1 MIVRHTMTT
10 PDDLEDEL
18 HQLQRQLDG
27 EDVRDAARALLD
39 PGETLR
45 EFGDIGV
52 AFGDDGPVS
61 EWQPLDL
68 KPSRWFDKAWTFGTK
83 TTIRKIFFSFL
94 LAPLVVYAAVES
106 LGDVLTSGPSTLLE
120 RLVGGRTCQGPRDSL
135 ARRMQH
141 ALSALGPNAD
151 RFALSDR
158 RLLLVRGTVFT
169 DPPDLTVV
177 SSVPLAK
184 IAQARHRPRGPLRR
198 RVEIRFTDDS
208 RIVLALPTFRSPKPQ
223 QFLAALEPGSRP
235 LAG

>member
-1 MIVRHTMTT
+1 MTT
-10 PDDLEDEL
+10 PDDARLDDEL

-45 EFGDIGV
+45 EFGDVGV
-52 AFGDDGPVS
+52 AFGDAGPIS
-61 EWQPLDL
+61 EWQPVDL
-68 KPSRWFDKAWTFGTK
+68 TPSRWFERAWTFGTR
-83 TTIRKIFFSFL
+83 TTIRKIFFSLL

-106 LGDVLTSGPSTLLE
+106 LGDVLASGPSTLLE
-120 RLVGGRTCQGPRDSL
+120 RLLGGRTCQGPRDSL

-158 RLLLVRGTVFT
+158 RLLLVRGTLFT
-169 DPPDLTVV
+169 DPPELTVV
-177 SSVPLAK
+177 TSVSFAE
-184 IAQARHRPRGPLRR
+184 IAQARHRPRGLLRR

-208 RIVLALPTFRSPKPQ
+208 RIVLALPAFRSPKPQ
-223 QFLAALEPGSRP
+223 QFLAALAPGFLPPAR
-235 LAG
+235 